1 MFYMLVKEIMVYL
14 LKICLKHID
23 LGGYYNNSQ
32 QISKLI
38 YIGTNLDK
46 ITSQRISNKLIILM
60 ILINFNTMLKK
71 EKIKKKTLKIKVD
84 LKADRI

>member
-14 LKICLKHID
+14 LKICLKHIG

-32 QISKLI
+32 QINKLI

-46 ITSQRISNKLIILM
+46 ITS
-60 ILINFNTMLKK
+60 
-71 EKIKKKTLKIKVD
+71 
-84 LKADRI
+84 